1 MTNWNPQAPRKES
14 FSHTAQKKL
23 HASISERKLLPKWD
37 YDPQQNV
44 FPKVTT
50 MLLAR
55 ILQNK
60 LWWLSQNLQ
69 QLNITNMSSSLA
81 WLWVREDLKERI
93 CFLVSLTLTPL
104 SISPSVMMEPLL
116 QFFLCLQG
124 LLFPHSTNAQ
134 ICDFLHK
141 VYRCHG
147 HLKWKLLC
155 DGACSLLGLCLC
167 HETNIPQLAS
177 YSQRDGRQ
185 SLGWPIDLRF
195 EPKKPS
201 RSQPA

>member
-1 MTNWNPQAPRKES
+1 MPVYGKES
-14 FSHTAQKKL
+14 CCQNETMT
-23 HASISERKLLPKWD
+23 PKI
-37 YDPQQNV
+37 
-44 FPKVTT
+44 TT

-116 QFFLCLQG
+116 QFFLSLQG
-124 LLFPHSTNAQ
+124 LQFPHSANAQ
-134 ICDFLHK
+134 ICDFLQYGLQMSWALK
-141 VYRCHG
+141 VEAVV
-147 HLKWKLLC
+147 WW
-155 DGACSLLGLCLC
+155 SLLPLGPLPLPWDK
-167 HETNIPQLAS
+167 HSPASQLFIERWETESWLT
-177 YSQRDGRQ
+177 YR
-185 SLGWPIDLRF
+185 
-195 EPKKPS
+195 
-201 RSQPA
+201 PAFWTQEAQ